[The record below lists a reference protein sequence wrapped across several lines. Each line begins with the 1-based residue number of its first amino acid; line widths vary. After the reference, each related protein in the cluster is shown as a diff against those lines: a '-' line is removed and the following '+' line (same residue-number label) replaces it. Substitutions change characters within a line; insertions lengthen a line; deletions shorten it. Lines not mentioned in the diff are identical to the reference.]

1 MGVATTRIIE
11 RVMAYSGQ
19 LTKAQTTFTAQLAVD
34 RAGVL
39 FSLPAL
45 QSQGLLKATQVYEP
59 LANGYYGLEHVM
71 ILLAFMALCRI
82 KNPEQLKQCAPG
94 EIGKILG
101 LDRAP
106 EVRCLRNKIN
116 QIVDQQ
122 KASKYAQLL
131 SYDWINQEQ
140 CMYFYIDGHVRVY
153 NGYLATPGKKYIARQ
168 KLLLSGTTEFWI
180 NNSQGNPI
188 GVYIGD
194 LTERLKDGIMRMIS
208 QLKNDT
214 SALIDEKQLTEN
226 VNLPRFTLIFDREAY
241 EPAWFNKLW
250 EEERIAVITYRKNV
264 KELWPR
270 ESFKI
275 IDTTISDLNDT
286 SLLCEREVSLAG
298 QPYREVRKL
307 NQGGHQT
314 SIVTNNYMINATETA
329 KKMFARWAQENYFKY
344 LIENYDFD
352 KMIQYGYENLD
363 DNMVVVNP
371 PYSRLS
377 HQIKK
382 EKEKRARIDARLFE
396 KITQNADAPMQQ
408 VATFLEQQSQLK
420 EKQQQHQN
428 KIDQFSEER
437 KKIPARIKI
446 KDMDKDKQYNRL
458 KKESKYFINIIKMIA
473 YRAETALYRQVIPYY
488 KNADKDGRM
497 IIKEIMN
504 TPADILPDNNTE
516 TLTVRLHPLSTP
528 RANEA
533 AKKLCEILSE
543 SKTKYPNT
551 NLTLFYETIFN

>member
-1 MGVATTRIIE
+1 MGIATTRIIE
-11 RVMAYSGQ
+11 RMMAYSGQ
-19 LTKAQTTFTAQLAVD
+19 LAKAPVTFTAQLAVD

-39 FSLPAL
+39 FGLPAL
-45 QSQGLLKATQVYEP
+45 QAQGLLKATEVYEP

-71 ILLAFMALCRI
+71 LLLAFMALCRI

-101 LDRAP
+101 LDRSP
-106 EVRCLRNKIN
+106 EVRCLRNKIKQLVN
-116 QIVDQQ
+116 QQ
-122 KASKYAQLL
+122 KATKYAGIL
-131 SYDWINQEQ
+131 SHEWINQEQ

-153 NGYLATPGKKYIARQ
+153 NGYAATLGKKYIARQ

-180 NNSQGNPI
+180 NNAQGNPI

-194 LTERLKDGIMRMIS
+194 LTERLKDGIIQMIN

-214 SALIDEKQLTEN
+214 SALTDEKQLAEN
-226 VNLPRFTLIFDREAY
+226 ENLPRFTLIFDREAY

-250 EEERIAVITYRKNV
+250 KEERIAVITYRKNV
-264 KELWPR
+264 KEFWPE

-275 IDTTISDLNDT
+275 IDTDTSNLNDT
-286 SLLCEREVSLAG
+286 SLLCEREVTLAG

-314 SIVTNNYMINATETA
+314 SIITNNFTINTIETA
-329 KKMFARWAQENYFKY
+329 KKMFARWRQENYFKY

-363 DNMVVVNP
+363 EDMQVVNP

-382 EKEKRARIDARLFE
+382 EKEKKVRIDARLFE
-396 KITQNADAPMQQ
+396 KIIQNADAPMPE
-408 VATFLEQQSQLK
+408 VATFLEQQSKLK
-420 EKQQQHQN
+420 EKQEQHQN
-428 KIDQFSEER
+428 KIDQLNEER
-437 KKIPARIKI
+437 KKIAARIKI

-473 YRAETALYRQVIPYY
+473 FRAETALYRQIAPFY
-488 KNADKDGRM
+488 KNTDKDGRM

-504 TPADILPDNNTE
+504 TPADMLPDNNNQ
-516 TLTVRLHPLSTP
+516 TLTIRLHPLSTP

-533 AKKLCEILSE
+533 AKKLCGILNE
-543 SKTKYPNT
+543 TKTKYPDT